1 MKKYIFVGYCSLAF
15 CSLISAQDKSVN
27 FRKIKELGGIE
38 EYLYQPNGMNVL
50 LLQDNAS
57 PVATVQI
64 VYRVCSK
71 NEVLGIT
78 GSTHLLEHLMF
89 KGTTAL
95 NKKNG
100 NTITDVLQNTGAQLN
115 ATTWYDR
122 TNYFETL
129 PSDKIGLALQIE
141 ADRMR
146 NSLLLKEDKEA
157 EMTVVRN
164 EFERGENDPN
174 SLLDKEIWAAAYIA
188 HPYHHSTIGW
198 KSDIEKAP
206 IEVLRNFYNT
216 YYWPDNATLTI
227 IGDFKKENV
236 FALIEQYF
244 GKITKAPKVMPQ
256 PYTEEPQQY
265 GPRKIMVKK
274 PGELGVVN
282 KAYKIPGALH
292 EDLPALNILGE
303 IIGSGPS
310 AILNKAFVD
319 TQMGIYAY
327 ASATNF
333 KEVGLFTIGVG
344 FPTTSKHEDIDAKI
358 SEVIAKIQKEGVT
371 QDEVNRV
378 VAKISAQTILARD
391 GSGVIASE
399 LTEAIAAGDW
409 TDFVTGVDRLK
420 KVTPSDVL
428 RVAQKYL
435 VDDQSTT
442 GYFVPKQS
450 GSNEGQDQAKASNFK
465 PEKEPFYF
473 RHPNHEKEGSFE
485 NEIAA
490 DNAIVKGTEE
500 VTATIE
506 KSASAYKR
514 EKVAGID
521 VVSVKTSAKDFVT
534 VSASIS
540 LGNYANENKNLM
552 VPALTTSMLS
562 KGTTLNNKFKFSEKL
577 QKLGVNININ
587 ASTTKINIGFKCLKK
602 DLDQVIVLLAEE
614 VRNPLFD
621 QKEFENLKQKFTG
634 NVQQNL
640 NDPSERGSIALTQ
653 AIYPK
658 ANPNY
663 SSSVEE
669 DLTSIKNATLEEVK
683 AFHKKYFGSASMH
696 LVIVGDTEGANLNS
710 SLKKSFKNW
719 NGGVVE
725 TMKFE
730 EAKKVPSKTE
740 VITIAEK
747 PSAEL
752 YIGQYTGLKR
762 ADADYLPFYIANYT
776 LGAGFA
782 GRLMQTVRDNDGL
795 TYNISSELGGNIET
809 GGYWFVNASFNPAL
823 FQKGLDA
830 TMVQVNKWVKDGI
843 TSEELENKKTNL
855 IGSFKVGMSTTS
867 GMARTILNFI
877 DRGLEPSYIEQ
888 YPKDIE
894 KVTLEE
900 VDNAIKKYIQ
910 LDKLIIIKS
919 GSLDKN
925 GDPLKL

>member
-1 MKKYIFVGYCSLAF
+1 M
-15 CSLISAQDKSVN
+15 SAQNKSVN
-27 FRKIKELGGIE
+27 FKKIKELGGIE

-64 VYRVCSK
+64 VYRVGSK
-71 NEVLGIT
+71 HEVLGNT

-89 KGTTAL
+89 KGTPTF

-100 NTITDVLQNTGAQLN
+100 NTVTDVLQNTGAQLN

-129 PSDKIGLALQIE
+129 PSDKIELALQIE

-146 NSLLLKEDKEA
+146 NSLLLKEDKDA

-164 EFERGENDPN
+164 EFERGENNPN
-174 SLLDKEIWAAAYIA
+174 SLLDKEIWASAYIA

-198 KSDIEKAP
+198 KSDIENAP

-236 FALIEQYF
+236 FELIEKYF
-244 GKITKAPKVMPQ
+244 GKITKAPKAMPQ

-265 GPRKIMVKK
+265 GARKITVRK

-310 AILNKAFVD
+310 AVLNKTFVD
-319 TQMGIYAY
+319 SRMGIYAY
-327 ASATNF
+327 ANATNF

-358 SEVIAKIQKEGVT
+358 SEVVAKIQKEGVT

-378 VAKISAQTILARD
+378 VAKISAQTVLARD

-399 LTEAIAAGDW
+399 LNEAIAAGDW
-409 TDFVTGVDRLK
+409 TDYITGVDRLK
-420 KVTPSDVL
+420 KVTPADVL
-428 RVAQKYL
+428 RVANKYL
-435 VDDQSTT
+435 VEDQSTT
-442 GYFVPKQS
+442 GYFIPKQA
-450 GSNEGQDQAKASNFK
+450 GAQNKETAQANHFM
-465 PEKEPFYF
+465 ENGPFYY
-473 RHPNHEKEGSFE
+473 RHPENDHAHEENTADSFSINNRKEES
-485 NEIAA
+485 IAA
-490 DNAIVKGTEE
+490 ETV
-500 VTATIE
+500 IE
-506 KSASAYKR
+506 KSASAFKR
-514 EKVAGID
+514 EKVSGID

-534 VSASIS
+534 VAASIS
-540 LGNYANENKNLM
+540 LGNYASETKNDII
-552 VPALTTSMLS
+552 PALTASMLS
-562 KGTTLNNKFKFSEKL
+562 KGTTLNDKFKFSEKL
-577 QKLGVNININ
+577 QKLGVSLNVN
-587 ASTTKINIGFKCLKK
+587 ASTFKINIGFKCLKK
-602 DLDQVIVLLAEE
+602 DLDQVITLLAEE
-614 VRNPLFD
+614 LRNPLFD
-621 QKEFENLKQKFTG
+621 AKEFENLKQQFIG
-634 NVQQNL
+634 NTQQDL
-640 NDPSERGSIALTQ
+640 NDPGERGSIALSQ

-658 ANPNY
+658 GNPNY
-663 SSSVEE
+663 SLSVEE
-669 DLTSIKNATLEEVK
+669 NIANIKNATLDEVK
-683 AFHKKYFGSASMH
+683 AFHKKYFGTASMR
-696 LVIVGDTEGANLNS
+696 LVIVGDTDGANLNA

-719 NGGVVE
+719 NGGVTE
-725 TMKFE
+725 KLKFE
-730 EAKKVPSKTE
+730 EASKTASKTE
-740 VITIAEK
+740 VVTIPEK

-752 YIGQYTGLKR
+752 FIGQFTGLKR
-762 ADADYLPFYIANYT
+762 ADADYIPFYIGNYT

-795 TYNISSELGGNIET
+795 TYNISSGLGGNIET
-809 GGYWFVNASFNPAL
+809 GGYWFVNASFNPNL

-830 TMVQVNKWVKDGI
+830 TMVQVDKWVKDGI
-843 TSEELENKKTNL
+843 TAEELENKKTNL
-855 IGSFKVGMSTTS
+855 IGSFKVGMSTTN

-877 DRGLEPSYIEQ
+877 ERGLEPGYIEQ
-888 YPKDIE
+888 YPNDIQ
-894 KVTLEE
+894 KATLQQ
-900 VDNAIKKYIQ
+900 VNDAIKKYIQ
-910 LDKLIIIKS
+910 LDKMIIIKS
-919 GSLDKN
+919 GSLDK
-925 GDPLKL
+925 